1 MNMNNIKGKLIVND
15 FGNGFV
21 NANNITIYIS
31 KKNLNNA
38 FNGELVE
45 VEYYKD
51 NELYN
56 GRVINYSLINKVFI
70 GKIVHFYMDNAY
82 IYCCELGKSNLISI
96 KTSLYINKNNLLKV
110 KIITNENNLLKGY
123 II

>member
-1 MNMNNIKGKLIVND
+1 MNMNNIKGKVIVND

-56 GRVINYSLINKVFI
+56 GRVINYSLINGSFSCGSTMTFEVF
-70 GKIVHFYMDNAY
+70 KILKLDVHFTSSNA
-82 IYCCELGKSNLISI
+82 
-96 KTSLYINKNNLLKV
+96 
-110 KIITNENNLLKGY
+110 
-123 II
+123 

>member
-1 MNMNNIKGKLIVND
+1 MNNIKGKVIVND

-56 GRVINYSLINKVFI
+56 GSLNHTTNII
-70 GKIVHFYMDNAY
+70 
-82 IYCCELGKSNLISI
+82 SNLYRV
-96 KTSLYINKNNLLKV
+96 LFVCDNKNNTNISIVSSFVKNLKFIV
-110 KIITNENNLLKGY
+110 NFYLIQNFLI
-123 II
+123 